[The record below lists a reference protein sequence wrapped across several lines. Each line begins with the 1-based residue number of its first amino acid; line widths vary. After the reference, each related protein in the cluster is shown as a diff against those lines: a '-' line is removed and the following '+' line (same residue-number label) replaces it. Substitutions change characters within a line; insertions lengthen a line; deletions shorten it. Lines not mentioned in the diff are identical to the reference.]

1 MKKSNDKVSKSKV
14 KRANKNKKRLSD
26 KVQLSKF
33 QRQQINIHEQ
43 IRVMTYANI
52 LQNKKDSLALVKNE
66 EEIVSE
72 SRNS

>member
-33 QRQQINIHEQ
+33 QRQQINIYEK
-43 IRVMTYANI
+43 IRRMTYANI
-52 LQNKKDSLALVKNE
+52 LQNKKENSDE
-66 EEIVSE
+66 P
-72 SRNS
+72 RNS

>member
-33 QRQQINIHEQ
+33 QRQQISIYEK
-43 IRVMTYANI
+43 IREMTYANI
-52 LQNKKDSLALVKNE
+52 LQNKKENSDE
-66 EEIVSE
+66 P
-72 SRNS
+72 RNS